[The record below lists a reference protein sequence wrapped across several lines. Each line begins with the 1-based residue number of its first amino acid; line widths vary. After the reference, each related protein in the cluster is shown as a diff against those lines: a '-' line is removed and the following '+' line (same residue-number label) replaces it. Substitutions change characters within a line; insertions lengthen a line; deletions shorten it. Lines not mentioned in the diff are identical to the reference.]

1 MQSNTPGKA
10 MQLELLRL
18 RNRLTD
24 AGSEVDKSQLAEL
37 MAENERLVLAV
48 LASERIAEKAVQ
60 DLKQL
65 AWSSQRDHL
74 TKIPN
79 RVLMLERLESAIT
92 MAQRRGTRLAVSF
105 LDIDKFKQINDTM
118 GHAVGDDVLRLVA
131 RSLESVVR
139 ESDTISRHG
148 GDEFLVL
155 LAELSQSAGAGLIAE
170 KMIKEISEQSR
181 LCDPAL
187 NLSVSIG
194 IAVFPDDG
202 TDASTLIRR
211 ADEAMYECKRTGGG
225 GYSFFGDLTPD

>member
-1 MQSNTPGKA
+1 MQLNTPGTT

-18 RNRLTD
+18 RSRLTD
-24 AGSEVDKSQLAEL
+24 AGSEVDKIQLSEL

-74 TKIPN
+74 TKTPN

-105 LDIDKFKQINDTM
+105 LDIDKFKQIND
-118 GHAVGDDVLRLVA
+118 VLRLVA
-131 RSLESVVR
+131 RSLESVIR

-155 LAELSQSAGAGLIAE
+155 LAELSQSTGAGLIAE
-170 KMIKEISEQSR
+170 KMIKEISAQSG
-181 LCDPAL
+181 LCEPAL

-194 IAVFPDDG
+194 IAVFPDHG
-202 TDASTLIRR
+202 TDATTLIRR
-211 ADEAMYECKRTGGG
+211 ADEAMYQCKRTGGG
-225 GYSFFGDLTPD
+225 GYSFYGELTPE